1 MNDQGIME
9 HAKGMQELA
18 ERGFHWTN
26 WDNLSIRRNND
37 KLSQTFKKNTHTK
50 VYSNAKRGEGLSS
63 SQKNASYIIRKSP
76 IC

>member
-37 KLSQTFKKNTHTK
+37 KLSQTFKKNT
-50 VYSNAKRGEGLSS
+50 
-63 SQKNASYIIRKSP
+63 QKFIVMLKGGKGSLLYRKMP
-76 IC
+76 AI